1 MPWREAMAPVRMR
14 RVAVIVPQA
23 GLREALV
30 RIATAGCVELDRVED
45 AAPGAAALRLQRLR
59 GRGAPAG
66 PDGAAAPVLALGV
79 PDLDLLELR
88 RGVGL
93 LAGEAQLE
101 ERAAGAVR
109 RGEVAALAGWCPAG
123 QMARV
128 ADRLA
133 AAGGALVPLPAPYG
147 ADPPTLL
154 RPGGH
159 VSFTPLVTT
168 YGTPAYADLDPS
180 WPAGLAYVAMF
191 GIMFGDVGHGALL
204 VLGALALRLGR
215 PRRLARLSRL
225 WPFLV
230 GAGAAAMLAGTA
242 YGEFFGPT
250 GLLPVL
256 WLNPLQAPAR
266 LLAAAVL
273 LGAGLLA
280 LAHTAGAVNRAR
292 EGGLGT
298 ALYSATGCAGLLF
311 YLGLALAAA
320 GLLLRLP
327 TATVIG
333 AVLAA
338 AGLALVASGLFRATA
353 GGGAGFAETV
363 VRLFDVVVRTG
374 TNTLSFARLAAFGLT
389 HAALADLVW
398 RGTRGLA
405 GHGVAGVAGAVLL
418 FAGGTALSFALEAL
432 VAGVQALRLE
442 FYELF
447 SRLFET
453 EGRPFRPWHVPLA
466 EPADPTANPA
476 ANRTTKV
483 SPCSPG

>member
-1 MPWREAMAPVRMR
+1 MPWREAMSPVRMR
-14 RVAVIVPQA
+14 RVAVLVPQA
-23 GLREALV
+23 ALRDVLV
-30 RIATAGCVELDRVED
+30 RIATAGCVELDRPED

-59 GRGAPAG
+59 GR
-66 PDGAAAPVLALGV
+66 AAPVGPQGADSAALALDV
-79 PDLDLLELR
+79 PDLDLLEQR
-88 RGVGL
+88 RNVAL

-101 ERAAGAVR
+101 ERAEGAVR
-109 RGEVAALAGWCPAG
+109 RGDVAALAGWCPATEV
-123 QMARV
+123 ARV

-133 AAGGALVPLPAPYG
+133 AAGGALVRLPAPRG
-147 ADPPTLL
+147 TDPPTLL
-154 RPGGH
+154 RPGRH

-204 VLGALALRLGR
+204 LSGALVLRLGW
-215 PRRLARLSRL
+215 PRRFARLRRL
-225 WPFLV
+225 WPFLA
-230 GAGAAAMLAGTA
+230 GAGAASMLAGAA

-256 WLNPLQAPAR
+256 WLSPLEAPAR

-273 LGAGLLA
+273 FGAGLLA
-280 LAHTAGAVNRAR
+280 LAHAAGAVNRVR
-292 EGGLGT
+292 EGGLAR
-298 ALYSATGCAGLLF
+298 ALYAASGCAGLLF
-311 YLGLALAAA
+311 YLGLAPAAA
-320 GLLLRLP
+320 GLLLHRP
-327 TATVIG
+327 TPVVIG
-333 AVLAA
+333 AGCAVT
-338 AGLALVASGLFRATA
+338 GLALVSFGLFRATA
-353 GGGAGFAETV
+353 GGGAGCAETA

-398 RGTRGLA
+398 RGTTGLA

-418 FAGGTALSFALEAL
+418 FAGGTALSFGLEAL

-447 SRLFET
+447 SRLFEA
-453 EGRPFRPWHVPLA
+453 EGRPFCPWHVPPA
-466 EPADPTANPA
+466 EPADRTA
-476 ANRTTKV
+476 KV
-483 SPCSPG
+483 APCSPG